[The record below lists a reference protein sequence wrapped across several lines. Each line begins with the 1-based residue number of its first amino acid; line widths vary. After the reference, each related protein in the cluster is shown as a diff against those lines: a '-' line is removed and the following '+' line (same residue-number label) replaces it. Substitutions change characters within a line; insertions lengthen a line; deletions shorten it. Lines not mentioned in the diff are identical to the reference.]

1 MFDWYFGDSEP
12 LAIIVSLLYPE
23 EIYENED
30 NYNEL
35 LSDYNNKTIRK
46 IHCKIKECPEVNK
59 VYNLAVKAIKNK
71 KIKLYESENNS
82 KISPLVQVN
91 IISFFD
97 WVNEQDYA
105 YNTQLHDA
113 LKNHVLNKRIQE
125 YGQYPIDLKELKFL
139 IKEPLWNLD
148 TGILYITGNQS
159 LGTDEDDFQCVIH
172 NPKLKKIKQYA
183 KESHEIRK
191 LHLKLKSI
199 ELESG
204 LSLDNTYKVQPKDLL
219 QWARNLHLE
228 FPILDKL
235 IPDKKKELESI
246 LYATPEMILMNDA
259 AQKFW
264 KHYNLK
270 SPDISKSY
278 AKAEITTWIKSEA
291 KKRGYEVSD
300 NIANAMDTIIRC
312 PHTRKGGRT
321 Y

>member
-1 MFDWYFGDSEP
+1 MFGGFDWYFGDSEP

-30 NYNEL
+30 NYNEF

-46 IHCKIKECPEVNK
+46 IHLKIKECPEVNK
-59 VYNLAVKAIKNK
+59 VYNLAVKAIKNNN
-71 KIKLYESENNS
+71 IKLDESKNNPI
-82 KISPLVQVN
+82 ISPLVQVD

-97 WVNEQDYA
+97 WVNEQDYE
-105 YNTQLHDA
+105 YHTQLHDA
-113 LKNHVLNKRIQE
+113 LENHILNKRIEE
-125 YGQYPIDLKELKFL
+125 YEQYPIDLKELRFL
-139 IKEPLWNLD
+139 IKEPLWYLH

-159 LGTDEDDFQCVIH
+159 LGTDEDDFKCVIY

-183 KESHEIRK
+183 EESHQINK
-191 LHLKLKSI
+191 LRLKLERS
-199 ELESG
+199 
-204 LSLDNTYKVQPKDLL
+204 LSLDNNYKVQPKDLL
-219 QWARNLHLE
+219 QWARNLHLD

-235 IPDKKKELESI
+235 APDKKKELDHVQ
-246 LYATPEMILMNDA
+246 YATPEMILMNDA
-259 AQKFW
+259 VKKFW
-264 KHYNLK
+264 EHYDLK

-278 AKAEITTWIKSEA
+278 AKAEITMWIKSEA